1 PCPGR
6 PRPGPPWAP
15 PARAGS
21 GPRWS
26 GPPPRCRRRCICIAS
41 ASWLVH
47 VVCPRVPAPSRSPP
61 RTATRTTRS
70 CQGSCQSGQQ
80 AQSIAR
86 VRVALLLPPPPP
98 RRPVRAWECESH
110 NRTAPTPAPSVVLR
124 VWLGPGGLLLLE
136 ALAAGVLEP
145 GKRLMEA
152 VERVQV
158 GPVRL
163 RLGRLRLAQLRGR
176 GRAQAVA
183 LACQPQRPLGRLA
196 VPLLQ
201 ERRPV
206 RRHQRTV
213 GRLHLGPELQ
223 LGRTPAVARILGR
236 STRLLDLPLTAE
248 ARKDRHADV
257 DAGRE
262 RLPGEAER
270 KDVVALQY
278 GRTLRV
284 RQRVARKTVGRRHG
298 RVEPPQDLVRLL

>member
-1 PCPGR
+1 SGLLVLF
-6 PRPGPPWAP
+6 PRC
-15 PARAGS
+15 ARA
-21 GPRWS
+21 
-26 GPPPRCRRRCICIAS
+26 
-41 ASWLVH
+41 
-47 VVCPRVPAPSRSPP
+47 VVGRLGA
-61 RTATRTTRS
+61 
-70 CQGSCQSGQQ
+70 
-80 AQSIAR
+80 
-86 VRVALLLPPPPP
+86 
-98 RRPVRAWECESH
+98 
-110 NRTAPTPAPSVVLR
+110 VVLR
-124 VWLGPGGLLLLE
+124 VGLGPWGLLLPE

-163 RLGRLRLAQLRGR
+163 RLGRLRLAQLQER

-183 LACQPQRPLGRLA
+183 LARQPQRLLGRLA

-213 GRLHLGPELQ
+213 GRLYLGPELQ

-298 RVEPPQDLVRLL
+298 RVEPPQDLVRLLAALQLAGHLLLGLTQQVLTAARLAR